1 MRVLITGGAGFLG
14 TALANRLAAEGHAVQ
29 VLDDLSSGDAAS
41 LAAGLQFTRGDVR
54 DVPRLWTLMAGVD
67 LLYHLAAKVSVSES
81 ILYPVDY
88 NAVNTGGT
96 VAVMSAARD
105 AGLRRVVFVSSG
117 TVYGQPDVLPVPES
131 ARAQPLNPYAVS
143 KLAAEHYVRAIGDQV
158 RIETVILRVFNAFGP
173 GQTLLPAHPPV
184 VPHFLRQVRGGGSV
198 VLHGSPPGAQTR
210 DFIYVDDVVEALIR
224 AGSMGGISGSTFN
237 IGSGRA
243 TPILEL
249 VKAVERAV
257 GRSAIVLQ
265 SPEQSGGVGRLCG
278 DIRAAERM
286 MGWKPRFSLDDGLR
300 RMLQG
305 IPAEHEAH

>member
-14 TALANRLAAEGHAVQ
+14 AALARRLVGEGHAVL
-29 VLDDLSSGDAAS
+29 VLDDLSSGDES
-41 LAAGLQFTRGDVR
+41 TLGPGVQFTRGDVR

-117 TVYGQPDVLPVPES
+117 TVYGQPATLPAPETAE
-131 ARAQPLNPYAVS
+131 ARPLNPYAVS
-143 KLAAEHYVRAIGDQV
+143 KLAAEHYVRAIGNQV

-173 GQTLLPAHPPV
+173 GQGLPPAHPPV

-210 DFIYVDDVVEALIR
+210 DFIYVDDVVEALLK

-237 IGSGRA
+237 IGSGRE
-243 TPILEL
+243 TPIVEL
-249 VKAVERAV
+249 VRAIERAT
-257 GRSAIVLQ
+257 GRSAIVMQ

-278 DIRAAERM
+278 DIHSAERM
-286 MGWKPRFSLDDGLR
+286 LGWKPRHSLDEGLK
-300 RMLQG
+300 RMLLG
-305 IPAEHEAH
+305 ERG

>member
-14 TALANRLAAEGHAVQ
+14 AALARRLVGEGHAVL
-29 VLDDLSSGDAAS
+29 VLDDLSSGDES
-41 LAAGLQFTRGDVR
+41 TLGPGVQFTRGDVR

-117 TVYGQPDVLPVPES
+117 TVYGQPATLPAPETAE
-131 ARAQPLNPYAVS
+131 ARPLNPYAVS
-143 KLAAEHYVRAIGDQV
+143 KLAAEHYVRAIGNQV
-158 RIETVILRVFNAFGP
+158 RIETVILRVFNAYGP
-173 GQTLLPAHPPV
+173 GQSLPPAHPPV

-210 DFIYVDDVVEALIR
+210 DFIYVDDVVEALLK
-224 AGSMGGISGSTFN
+224 AGAMGGISGSTFN
-237 IGSGRA
+237 IGSGRE
-243 TPILEL
+243 TPIVEL
-249 VKAVERAV
+249 VRAIERAT
-257 GRSAIVLQ
+257 GRSAIVMQ

-278 DIRAAERM
+278 DIRSAERM
-286 MGWKPRFSLDDGLR
+286 LGWKPRHSLDEGLK
-300 RMLQG
+300 RMLLG
-305 IPAEHEAH
+305 ERG

>member
-29 VLDDLSSGDAAS
+29 VLDDLSSGDAAG

-224 AGSMGGISGSTFN
+224 AGSMGGI
-237 IGSGRA
+237 GR
-243 TPILEL
+243 
-249 VKAVERAV
+249 RAV
-257 GRSAIVLQ
+257 SRRGALVEPRRSRSDGALYRRWERDGRGSAGWTRLGGAGPGAAD
-265 SPEQSGGVGRLCG
+265 SSGTSHTGVPTAQL
-278 DIRAAERM
+278 
-286 MGWKPRFSLDDGLR
+286 S
-300 RMLQG
+300 
-305 IPAEHEAH
+305 AHSAHS

>member
-14 TALANRLAAEGHAVQ
+14 AALARRLVSEGHAVL
-29 VLDDLSSGDAAS
+29 VLDDLSSGDEGT
-41 LAAGLQFTRGDVR
+41 LGPGVQFTRGDVR

-117 TVYGQPDVLPVPES
+117 TVYGQPAALPAPET
-131 ARAQPLNPYAVS
+131 AEALPLNPYAVS
-143 KLAAEHYVRAIGDQV
+143 KLAAEHYVRAIGNQV
-158 RIETVILRVFNAFGP
+158 RIETVILRVFNAYGP
-173 GQTLLPAHPPV
+173 GQALPPAHPPV

-210 DFIYVDDVVEALIR
+210 DFIYVDDVVEALLK
-224 AGSMGGISGSTFN
+224 AGAMGGISGSTFN
-237 IGSGRA
+237 IGSGRE
-243 TPILEL
+243 TPIVEL
-249 VKAVERAV
+249 VRAIERAT
-257 GRSAIVLQ
+257 GRSAIVMQ

-278 DIRAAERM
+278 DIRSAERM
-286 MGWKPRFSLDDGLR
+286 LGWKPRHSLDEGLR
-300 RMLQG
+300 RMLQ
-305 IPAEHEAH
+305 AERG

>member
-14 TALANRLAAEGHAVQ
+14 AALARRLVGEGHAVL
-29 VLDDLSSGDAAS
+29 VLDDLSSGDES
-41 LAAGLQFTRGDVR
+41 TLGPGVQFTRGDVR

-117 TVYGQPDVLPVPES
+117 TVYGQPAALPAPETAE
-131 ARAQPLNPYAVS
+131 ARPLNPYAVS
-143 KLAAEHYVRAIGDQV
+143 KLAAEHYVRAIGNQV

-173 GQTLLPAHPPV
+173 GQSLPPAHPPV

-210 DFIYVDDVVEALIR
+210 DFIYVDDVVEALLK
-224 AGSMGGISGSTFN
+224 AGAMGGISGSTFN
-237 IGSGRA
+237 IGSGRE
-243 TPILEL
+243 TPIVEL
-249 VKAVERAV
+249 VRAIERAT
-257 GRSAIVLQ
+257 GRSAIVMQ

-278 DIRAAERM
+278 DIRSAERM
-286 MGWKPRFSLDDGLR
+286 LGWKPRHSLDEGLK
-300 RMLQG
+300 RMVLG
-305 IPAEHEAH
+305 ERG